1 MHSFKGTI
9 KVYNLWHEHNDNE
22 ALASNVAK
30 VDVIKWLVKVLRLKE
45 IYKLAQAKV
54 NLFTIDSL
62 FLIKCKFTRL
72 LAHSLENIK
81 RNKSG
86 REIVS
91 TL

>member
-1 MHSFKGTI
+1 M
-9 KVYNLWHEHNDNE
+9 HNDNE

-54 NLFTIDSL
+54 NLFTIDS
-62 FLIKCKFTRL
+62 FFFNKMQVYKIIGSFTW
-72 LAHSLENIK
+72 EYQKKQI
-81 RNKSG
+81 
-86 REIVS
+86 RERDRVYFVTS

>member
-1 MHSFKGTI
+1 M
-9 KVYNLWHEHNDNE
+9 HNDNE

-54 NLFTIDSL
+54 NLFTIDS
-62 FLIKCKFTRL
+62 FFFNKMQVHKIIGSFTW
-72 LAHSLENIK
+72 EYQKKQI
-81 RNKSG
+81 
-86 REIVS
+86 RERDRVYFVTS